1 VASGGFVGQDTT
13 VGAVGGV
20 VGVSLA
26 GDRRGEQNPDEDIRR
41 LIGDLTGRVTAVA
54 VGLLLA

>member
-1 VASGGFVGQDTT
+1 VASGGFVGRDTT

-20 VGVSLA
+20 AGVSLA
-26 GDRRGEQNPDEDIRR
+26 GDRRGEQNPDEDIRG
-41 LIGDLTGRVTAVA
+41 LIGALAGRVTAVT